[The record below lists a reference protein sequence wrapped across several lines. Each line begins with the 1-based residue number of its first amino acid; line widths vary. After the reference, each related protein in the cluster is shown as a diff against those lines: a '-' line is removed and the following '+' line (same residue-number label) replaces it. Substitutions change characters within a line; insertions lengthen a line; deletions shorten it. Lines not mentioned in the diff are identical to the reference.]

1 MVTIDILP
9 DDVLLKIFAFCMERM
24 SGDRFAAHMNERIW
38 RRTIHVCRRWR
49 RIIFASPRRLDL
61 QILCADQTR
70 VKEMLDDWQTI
81 PNDMVQLGV
90 MMSRTVAKTT

>member
-1 MVTIDILP
+1 MSSRSPPRDIHFLYG
-9 DDVLLKIFAFCMERM
+9 M
-24 SGDRFAAHMNERIW
+24 SGNRFAARIIETIW
-38 RRTIHVCRRWR
+38 RRPIRVCRRWR

-61 QILCADQTR
+61 QILCADQKR